1 MTPEEVGQ
9 LHRAAGSV
17 LAYLEK
23 HPLPMRFEVLAMAN
37 TYLQIESAR
46 AQREPQV
53 RDEP

>member
-17 LAYLEK
+17 IAYLEK
-23 HPLPMRFEVLAMAN
+23 HPLPMRFEVMALVN
-37 TYLQIESAR
+37 TYLQIETVR
-46 AQREPQV
+46 QREPQV

>member
-1 MTPEEVGQ
+1 MTPEEIGQ

-17 LAYLEK
+17 IAYLEK
-23 HPLPMRFEVLAMAN
+23 HPLTMRFEVLALAN
-37 TYLQIESAR
+37 TYLQIENNR